1 MTKRKEKPW
10 EIEITFADSQK
21 NGFVSLG
28 CAGFASESEWQYA
41 WDRIPASPLGKD
53 DPSMLMADKLDPDGE
68 RVDERFVTAET
79 VAQLTGQDPE
89 SLIEQGRQ
97 NTCFTMADFKR
108 LEASA
113 N

>member
-1 MTKRKEKPW
+1 MTDKKEQSW
-10 EIEITFADSQK
+10 EIEITFADTEK

-28 CAGFASESEWQYA
+28 FAGFTSESEWQCA
-41 WDRIPASPLGKD
+41 WNRIPASPLGKD

-79 VAQLTGQDPE
+79 VVQLTGKDLQ

-108 LEASA
+108 LETSAS
-113 N
+113 